1 MKIESPLLISGY
13 VLLGVGILIILF
25 AKIPFLSRLPGNITI
40 ERENFVL
47 NFPLGFCIFTSIILT
62 VILNILFSKK

>member
-1 MKIESPLLISGY
+1 MKIDFPLLISGY
-13 VLLGVGILIILF
+13 ILVGVGILIILF

-40 ERENFVL
+40 ERGNFVL
-47 NFPLGFCIFTSIILT
+47 NFPVGFCIFASIILT